1 MNKNRE
7 TITTFQ
13 LITTSL
19 INVSNIILFFIC
31 YEFVFAKDS
40 LKYLTNITLYFNT
53 IYLFLA
59 CLCDIYLV
67 FYKSLK
73 FEKINYFLRYKLCNI
88 INPISYLVFIL
99 FWILVVSGGI
109 IDAFKSSMTA
119 LYSIYSH
126 FLINIFIISDLFIND
141 HDIHQFS
148 WINLGFIL
156 LYIFCYSMI
165 IIICKINNIY
175 TYEFLENIGVGG
187 FIGYGTLFIACTI
200 GCYFIHILILKMKYK
215 YIIKNKEKRDFN
227 DEINKIIQMT
237 DLSKESTE
245 DEIE

>member
-1 MNKNRE
+1 MNKIRE
-7 TITTFQ
+7 KITSFQ

-19 INVSNIILFFIC
+19 INVLNIILFFIC
-31 YEFVFAKDS
+31 YEFLFAKDS

-53 IYLFLA
+53 IYLFLS
-59 CLCDIYLV
+59 CICDIYLV
-67 FYKSLK
+67 FNKSIKL
-73 FEKINYFLRYKLCNI
+73 EKINYFLRYKLCNI

-99 FWILVVSGGI
+99 FWILVASGGI
-109 IDAFKSSMTA
+109 IDAFKSPMDT
-119 LYSIYSH
+119 LYSIYSN
-126 FLINIFIISDLFIND
+126 FLINIFIFFDLFINA

-156 LYIFCYSMI
+156 LYIFCYLI
-165 IIICKINNIY
+165 IITICKINNIY
-175 TYEFLENIGVGG
+175 TYEFLENIGVEGS
-187 FIGYGTLFIACTI
+187 IGYGILFITCSI

-237 DLSKESTE
+237 DLSKASTE